1 MVLVAILPSPSVPL
15 DPFQNRSILGSY
27 LKNSACPGLYLILM
41 KTLIFIFAVLSASVP
56 ALHAQLGE
64 TDPQYRALCREALA
78 KPITLPTPDPAIKP
92 NCDSTISYF
101 GIGQSVDYT
110 AARSCALAEYS
121 QSPNASPFYG
131 AGILSM
137 IYANGQG
144 VPADLGLATRFTC
157 ESQASAAEIET
168 RLDILAQNRDTHT
181 LAKFDLCETATSINS
196 QGWCTTIDARLSDID
211 RKQKL
216 ASLQAALAPTAA
228 APFDELQKA
237 EDDFVQQ
244 RAANELDLSG
254 VTSNALTLE
263 EQNDLRDQFLA
274 DLLTIS
280 TPGFHQDIAFPAA
293 DKKLDAAY
301 KPFFVAAER
310 SRLPR
315 QPKTILNTTI
325 SYKGILDT
333 QHTWLR
339 LRDAWMTF
347 AKAASSTP
355 DIDKQAATLVTVER
369 TQQLNE
375 LTATN

>member
-1 MVLVAILPSPSVPL
+1 MKILTFVLAILSV
-15 DPFQNRSILGSY
+15 
-27 LKNSACPGLYLILM
+27 SA
-41 KTLIFIFAVLSASVP
+41 T

-78 KPITLPTPDPAIKP
+78 KPVTLPAPDPAIKP
-92 NCDSTISYF
+92 DCDSTISYF
-101 GIGQSVDYT
+101 GIDHPVDYT
-110 AARSCALAEYS
+110 AARSCALAEY
-121 QSPNASPFYG
+121 ASAASANPFYG

-137 IYANGQG
+137 IYANGQS
-144 VPADLGLATRFTC
+144 VPADLDLAIRFTC

-168 RLDILAQNRDTHT
+168 RLDILTQDRETRT

-216 ASLQAALAPTAA
+216 SSLQAALSPAA
-228 APFDELQKA
+228 TAPFDELQKA

-244 RAANELDLSG
+244 RAANELNLSG
-254 VTSNALTLE
+254 TVSSAITLE

-274 DLLTIS
+274 DLLAIS

-301 KPFFVAAER
+301 KPLFKAAEK

-315 QPKTILNTTI
+315 EPKTIPNTTI
-325 SYKGILDT
+325 SYKGILET
-333 QHTWLR
+333 QHTWLH

-347 AKAASSTP
+347 AKAANSTP
-355 DIDKQAATLVTVER
+355 DIDKQAAALVTVER

-375 LTATN
+375 LIATN